1 MRSILEVST
10 IDFKFEVEGRNLLA
24 NTWVSSPH
32 FLLHIAPTYPI
43 FNWSYKPLIKH
54 SSPYPIF
61 CRILVGE
68 IFIFAGYDPIY
79 CNYMS
84 WVKHGKTLCG
94 SEAWLEVITPRDHMS
109 LLGFIQLRI
118 SKDANF
124 FLPIEYLVYIHIL
137 KKGGLQVQHFSVAG
151 FPFFLWIPGLLDLYS
166 PELSAKRH
174 KLLRPQKGQRWNGSW
189 NAWCGSPWS
198 YHIVGG
204 MGSMICSLF
213 HFKKKPCLSRQDGL
227 NPDVWTLSAD
237 LGSWQPAGTASFLC
251 QT

>member
-124 FLPIEYLVYIHIL
+124 FLPIEYLIYIHIL
-137 KKGGLQVQHFSVAG
+137 KKGGVAG
-151 FPFFLWIPGLLDLYS
+151 STLFRCGFPIFPLNPWS
-166 PELSAKRH
+166 PWPVLAGTFCQKAQASATAKRAAL
-174 KLLRPQKGQRWNGSW
+174 KRVVKRVVWE
-189 NAWCGSPWS
+189 
-198 YHIVGG
+198 
-204 MGSMICSLF
+204 SMIISHCWG
-213 HFKKKPCLSRQDGL
+213 DGI
-227 NPDVWTLSAD
+227 ND
-237 LGSWQPAGTASFLC
+237 L
-251 QT
+251 